1 MSGVED
7 HAALQR
13 KFYRGE
19 WRVERGERSVERG
32 AFTVA
37 IFSQPVAM
45 EDATF
50 VPRVFQLDKD
60 AIGKAHHGEILG
72 IAQRDGVAYCIRGG
86 KTRFAATRKRQ
97 EGSNEDNYEHN
108 ARKQDSMR
116 PP

>member
-1 MSGVED
+1 M
-7 HAALQR
+7 
-13 KFYRGE
+13 
-19 WRVERGERSVERG
+19 ERGERSVERG

-50 VPRVFQLDKD
+50 MPRVFQLNED

-72 IAQRDGVAYCIRGG
+72 IAQRDGVANGIRGG
-86 KTRFAATRKRQ
+86 KTRFAATRERQ
-97 EGSNEDNYEHN
+97 EGSNEDNYEHS

>member
-1 MSGVED
+1 
-7 HAALQR
+7 
-13 KFYRGE
+13 
-19 WRVERGERSVERG
+19 
-32 AFTVA
+32 
-37 IFSQPVAM
+37 M

-50 VPRVFQLDKD
+50 MPRVFQLYED

-86 KTRFAATRKRQ
+86 KTRFATTRKHQ
-97 EGSNEDNYEHN
+97 EQCHEHS